1 MWYFFMP
8 QGVLHPLHAW
18 SGAPGPLAKPKL
30 TSKHIANIAYPNPSP
45 GSGIREGRSV
55 FYSSQ
60 KSAENLKE
68 SKIVQPLT
76 MYSTAETGV

>member
-45 GSGIREGRSV
+45 GSGTVAS
-55 FYSSQ
+55 YQAS
-60 KSAENLKE
+60 KE
-68 SKIVQPLT
+68 LQRRRLEI
-76 MYSTAETGV
+76 AN